1 MFEQEYAQA
10 KPAQVVCW
18 LQSEASLQK
27 FNCQSQFTAH
37 GFLTRLHEVV
47 VRGSTSGLVHFR
59 DRDNSQLYS
68 NRVKT
73 IL

>member
-1 MFEQEYAQA
+1 MFEQEYGEA

-27 FNCQSQFTAH
+27 VNCQGQFAAH
-37 GFLTRLHEVV
+37 GFLTRLHEIV
-47 VRGSTSGLVHFR
+47 VRGSTSGLVHSR
-59 DRDNSQLYS
+59 DRDHSQLYS
-68 NRVKT
+68 DRVKT